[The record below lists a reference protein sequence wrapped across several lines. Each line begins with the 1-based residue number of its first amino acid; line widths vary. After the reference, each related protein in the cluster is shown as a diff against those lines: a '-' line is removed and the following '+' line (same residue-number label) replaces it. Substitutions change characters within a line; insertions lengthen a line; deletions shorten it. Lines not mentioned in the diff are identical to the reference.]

1 MKTTFHEQPRKSL
14 ISIIYICIYIYIY
27 HVLACL
33 PQHICPGSS
42 RSNVQRSASLRQN
55 GSWPVGPQPGRGVS
69 QRKTSSSTTGVNLG
83 SAAGGVSPLIT
94 TISSTFRL
102 LTRPSLV
109 SESVIPSLWS
119 AFRLQL
125 LRSPCPILPRCLAL
139 RWPGSV
145 EGFDAPSGV
154 TS

>member
-1 MKTTFHEQPRKSL
+1 LKQRGYASCPDAFVAITQGLRHSSRATHTIWERTHKLRVILASTTWAAWAAWAAWAPNS
-14 ISIIYICIYIYIY
+14 
-27 HVLACL
+27 L
-33 PQHICPGSS
+33 PQDLSVKHFLHIQASHQCPP
-42 RSNVQRSASLRQN
+42 R
-55 GSWPVGPQPGRGVS
+55 PQE
-69 QRKTSSSTTGVNLG
+69 Q
-83 SAAGGVSPLIT
+83 AIIT

-102 LTRPSLV
+102 LTRPSLLV

>member
-1 MKTTFHEQPRKSL
+1 MRQNKVEWVEHML
-14 ISIIYICIYIYIY
+14 VIAIYIY

-83 SAAGGVSPLIT
+83 SAAGGVSPLI
-94 TISSTFRL
+94 RL
-102 LTRPSLV
+102 RRLHTSGLPDERPRATR
-109 SESVIPSLWS
+109 
-119 AFRLQL
+119 
-125 LRSPCPILPRCLAL
+125 AL
-139 RWPGSV
+139 RYGRPKPPTLGRR
-145 EGFDAPSGV
+145 APKNAKNPSGGWGRAFWPESGSLISV
-154 TS
+154 SKSIPPPF